1 LGLFLERRH
10 ETPVVIWKSYQNGGY
25 AMTQQKNQPANSPN
39 SRPTLTRAMTLRS
52 LQAQQVMH
60 RSYKKLSQSLFSISV
75 ILKIINRD
83 AEEDIEQLDELIDM
97 QFAEVSK
104 DLEDAKARVN
114 TLLETWGV
122 DQMAI
127 YTVPV
132 DYTIVVDS
140 PRASRFLT
148 IIKSLDDLMLLID
161 TGWLTGEISDK
172 QKKEQT
178 YMWRQRVM
186 KMAGRIIK
194 IEQQAR
200 IAASA
205 KGKDEEVAK
214 QAPADTTETD
224 EELAKAVEEDFA
236 EAS

>member
-1 LGLFLERRH
+1 
-10 ETPVVIWKSYQNGGY
+10 
-25 AMTQQKNQPANSPN
+25 MTQQKNQSVNSPN
-39 SRPTLTRAMTLRS
+39 SRPTLTRDITFGS

-75 ILKIINRD
+75 ILKIINKD
-83 AEEDIEQLDELIDM
+83 AEDDIEKLDELIDK
-97 QFAEVSK
+97 QFDEVTK
-104 DLEDAKARVN
+104 DLEDAKARI
-114 TLLETWGV
+114 TKLLEDCGV
-122 DQMAI
+122 EQMAT
-127 YTVPV
+127 YSNPV
-132 DYTIVVDS
+132 DYSIDVDS

-148 IIKSLDDLMLLID
+148 IIKRLDELMLFID
-161 TGWLTGEISDK
+161 TGWLTGELNDK

-186 KMAGRIIK
+186 KMAGRIIR

-214 QAPADTTETD
+214 QAPVDTTETD
-224 EELAKAVEEDFA
+224 EELAKAVEADLA